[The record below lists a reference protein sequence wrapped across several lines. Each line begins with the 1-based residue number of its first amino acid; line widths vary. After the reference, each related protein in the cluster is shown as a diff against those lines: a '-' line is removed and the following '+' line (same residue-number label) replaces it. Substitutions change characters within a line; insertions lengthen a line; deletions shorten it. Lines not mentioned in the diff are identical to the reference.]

1 MNIQKNL
8 TILFFA
14 IISLS
19 LHAQHKGEMTQY
31 EVSKKH
37 PYGQPAPEFRE
48 TLKDFAPM
56 IGMCE
61 CKSVNRNPDGTWQDT
76 VDMLWSFKYILNGTA
91 IQDDTWKANGQYATS
106 IRQFN
111 TDSLKW
117 VVTYFSSSNK
127 AWTPGTWIGDK
138 QGEDIVLYMDQKAPN
153 GMEGKSRLT
162 FYDITKEGYK
172 WKGEWID
179 KAETIV
185 YPFWTIDCR
194 KRLEKK

>member
-1 MNIQKNL
+1 
-8 TILFFA
+8 
-14 IISLS
+14 
-19 LHAQHKGEMTQY
+19 MTQY
-31 EVSKKH
+31 EASEKH
-37 PYGQPAPEFRE
+37 PYGQPSPEFKE
-48 TLKDFAPM
+48 SLKDFAPM

-106 IRQFN
+106 MRQFN

-138 QGEDIVLYMDQKAPN
+138 QGEDIILYMDQQAPN

-162 FYDITKEGYK
+162 FYDISNEGYK

-194 KRLEKK
+194 KRQERK